1 MRGPKPIPTRIK
13 ELKGNPGKRALNDK
27 EPKPDVVIPEC
38 PDHLTGEAR
47 KEWGRITAELQ
58 TLGIIAK
65 IDRAALAAYC
75 MAWLDFVYASRMVDE
90 EGEVITSKRVDKQ
103 GNEVTGGS
111 YLNPWVGIKTSAM
124 DRVVRIGAEFGLT
137 PASRTRLKVDTPS
150 EEDLM
155 ASFLFGKRAR
165 VTKK

>member
-1 MRGPKPIPTRIK
+1 MRGRKNIPTEIK
-13 ELKGNPGKRALNDK
+13 KLKGNPGKRALNDK
-27 EPKPDVVIPEC
+27 EPKPDVAIPEC
-38 PDHLTGEAR
+38 PGHLTGEAR
-47 KEWGRITAELQ
+47 KEWDRVTAELQ

-75 MAWLDFVYASRMVDE
+75 MAWLDFVYASRMVDD
-90 EGEVITSKRVDKQ
+90 EGEVITSIK
-103 GNEVTGGS
+103 GGK

-137 PASRTRLKVDTPS
+137 PASRTRLKVETPS

-155 ASFLFGKRAR
+155 ASFLFGKSAR
-165 VTKK
+165 VPKK